1 MDSHQS
7 EMFNRHVLSEDKS
20 VVSQMQKKYWKTK
33 QVLIKA
39 TGKKEDEHVVASD
52 ADLDA
57 KLEIFRAIQTSCM
70 ELLKVIEIY
79 QHRLYTLSLEENE
92 LGMFLKSQSEQD
104 KTTAGKMMNVT
115 SKALCGSAKQRL
127 SLRVPL
133 SRLEQEV
140 ETFRRRAVSDTL
152 LTMNRMEQSRTEYRG
167 ALLWMKDVSQELDP
181 DTYKQ
186 MEKFRKVQVQVRN
199 TKAQFDK
206 LKNDV
211 CQKVDLLGASR
222 CNMLSQSLVTYQNTL
237 LQFWE
242 KTANA
247 MSQIHESFKGY
258 QPYNFT
264 TLKSLQDQ
272 VKHLTE
278 DEATK
283 EETKEKDGISNDIDK
298 LLLLDEEDQVEP
310 GINAVPKD
318 LLGDTLQS
326 DDLEKSELT
335 FLNDLLNPNLGGLDD
350 FSREWQNVFES
361 SGPQPVSVA
370 EAVGPN
376 QADPTSGFL
385 PSQLFELSHDTGGAF
400 IGWTDPPTLQPES
413 MLPPEPTTPSVP
425 LQNLPK
431 IPPRATKG
439 NARDKSAWFSLFADL
454 DPLSNPDA
462 IGRADE
468 ELLNA

>member
-1 MDSHQS
+1 
-7 EMFNRHVLSEDKS
+7 MFNRHVLSEDKS

-310 GINAVPKD
+310 GINAGSEAPVNGMNQPMDHDSTQLSELKPVGDTQQFYEMVPKD

-400 IGWTDPPTLQPES
+400 I
-413 MLPPEPTTPSVP
+413 
-425 LQNLPK
+425 
-431 IPPRATKG
+431 ATKG